1 MILVLFWGL
10 FCNIVNTNLKEGVG
24 RHVNC
29 LLKILNKKNEYFKK
43 KKKKQKHYFANKSL
57 SSQSYGFPVVTY
69 GCESWTIKKAEPR
82 RIDAFEL

>member
-29 LLKILNKKNEYFKK
+29 LLKILNKNTDYVKK
-43 KKKKQKHYFANKSL
+43 KKKAETLLCQQKS
-57 SSQSYGFPVVTY
+57 V
-69 GCESWTIKKAEPR
+69 
-82 RIDAFEL
+82 

>member
-29 LLKILNKKNEYFKK
+29 LLKILNKNTDYVKK
-43 KKKKQKHYFANKSL
+43 KKKSRNITLPTKVCL
-57 SSQSYGFPVVTY
+57 V
-69 GCESWTIKKAEPR
+69 KAMV
-82 RIDAFEL
+82 FQ

>member
-29 LLKILNKKNEYFKK
+29 LLQILNKNTDYDKK
-43 KKKKQKHYFANKSL
+43 KKKSRDITLPTKVCL
-57 SSQSYGFPVVTY
+57 V
-69 GCESWTIKKAEPR
+69 KAMV
-82 RIDAFEL
+82 FQ